1 MIINDTFFMKKILR
15 LFAGMLVLSAAVV
28 SCKKEEMQETLKV
41 TPSSDITFNA
51 TGNDARVLT
60 VNTNAASWKV
70 EATEW
75 ILTSVKG
82 NTLTVNVKDNVSL
95 ESRSGSL
102 VISAGNAEDVIIGVS
117 QNELTG
123 DEWAISVTPMDP
135 IVFTSS
141 VKEAVL
147 AIETNVAEWTYEVP
161 EWVNAVKDGNTLT
174 LTATDNTTGVD
185 RSGFVD
191 IMAEKARTVS
201 IPVSQTYES
210 SEDPGFSDGV
220 PGRLADASGDD
231 PVNIIVTK
239 AQTSTAEIVFT
250 LEEAASEDVSVEV
263 YVDAEYLAE
272 YNYINSAS
280 LQLFPVQNVT
290 FSEDGVITVPA
301 GELSGKIQMTI
312 DGTSGLTMDMSYLIP
327 VCVRT
332 IDNASV
338 TSATKRVNYI
348 YTYQDPKPVKNLYYV
363 AVNDTNPL
371 NALEYVLE
379 DGTPFFDAVVLF
391 AANINYNV
399 SEDEV
404 YLYNNPNVQALLD
417 NTDTYLQPLREKGI
431 KVYLGLLGNHDYAG
445 LCQLSDQG
453 AQRWARDVAMAVRE
467 YRLDGVNLDDE
478 YSLSP
483 LENNWWFTEASNVAG
498 CRLCYELKKAMSE
511 ECAWPTDVSVYRF
524 GNLRKL
530 VSVRDLD
537 TDVEYHPGQF
547 VDFWVGDYGR
557 ATTPDDAPGMTL
569 KQCSGMSIECNE
581 GDGYMSE
588 ESAAAIR
595 QAGYGWVMWY
605 AFDPNPESHIYNKDS
620 AYGLGM
626 MQAAAR
632 GFYGQELLAPTGYY
646 KKYNSNGA
654 FDSSRYT
661 Y

>member
-28 SCKKEEMQETLKV
+28 SCKKEEMQETLEV

-220 PGRLADASGDD
+220 PGILADASGDD
-231 PVNIIVTK
+231 PVDIIVTK

-280 LQLFPVQNVT
+280 LQLFPVQNVS

-312 DGTSGLTMDMSYLIP
+312 DGASGLTMDMSYLIP

>member
-15 LFAGMLVLSAAVV
+15 LFAGMLMLSAAVI
-28 SCKKEEMQETLKV
+28 SCKKEEMQETLEV

-51 TGNDARVLT
+51 TRNEARVLT

-82 NTLTVNVKDNVSL
+82 NSLTVNVKDNVSL
-95 ESRSGSL
+95 KSRSGSL

-135 IVFTSS
+135 IVFSSS
-141 VKEAVL
+141 VTEAVL
-147 AIETNVAEWTYEVP
+147 TVETNVAEWTYEVP

-191 IMAEKARTVS
+191 IMAEKAQTVS
-201 IPVSQTYES
+201 IPVSQTHES
-210 SEDPGFSDGV
+210 SGDPGLSDGV
-220 PGRLADASGDD
+220 PGRLSDASGDD

-250 LEEAASEDVSVEV
+250 LDEPAAEDVSVEV

-280 LQLFPVQNVT
+280 LYLFPAQNVT

-312 DGTSGLTMDMSYLIP
+312 DGTSGLAMDMSYLIP
-327 VCVRT
+327 VCVKA

-338 TSATKRVNYI
+338 TSATKRVNYV
-348 YTYQDPKPVKNLYYV
+348 YTYQDPKQVKNLYYV

-379 DGTPFFDAVVLF
+379 DGTQFFDAVVLF
-391 AANINYNV
+391 AANINYNMA
-399 SEDEV
+399 EDRV

-431 KVYLGLLGNHDYAG
+431 KVYLGLLGNHDAAG
-445 LCQLSDQG
+445 LCQLSDWG
-453 AQRWARDVAMAVRE
+453 AQEWAREVAMAVRE

-483 LENNWWFTEASNVAG
+483 LENNKWFGIEGAEAG

-511 ECAWPTDVSVYRF
+511 ECSWPTEVSIYRM

-530 VSVRDLD
+530 VSVKDLD
-537 TDVEYHPGQF
+537 TGIEYMPGQF
-547 VDFWVGDYGR
+547 VDFWVGDYNR
-557 ATTPDDAPGMTL
+557 STSPDDAPGMTM
-569 KQCSGMSIECNE
+569 KQCSGMSVECDQETGSITEN
-581 GDGYMSE
+581 
-588 ESAAAIR
+588 SAKAIKE
-595 QAGYGWVMWY
+595 AGYGWVMWY
-605 AFDPNPESHIYNKDS
+605 AFDPNPESPLYNKDKS
-620 AYGLGM
+620 CGLSM

-654 FDSSRYT
+654 YDSARYT

>member
-15 LFAGMLVLSAAVV
+15 LFAGMLMLSAAVI
-28 SCKKEEMQETLKV
+28 SCKKEEMQETLEV

-51 TGNDARVLT
+51 TRNDARVLT

-82 NTLTVNVKDNVSL
+82 NSLTVNVKDNVLL

-135 IVFTSS
+135 IVFSSS
-141 VKEAVL
+141 VTEAVL
-147 AIETNVAEWTYEVP
+147 TVETNVAEWTHEVP

-220 PGRLADASGDD
+220 PGSLTDASGDD
-231 PVNIIVTK
+231 PVDIIVTK

-280 LQLFPVQNVT
+280 LQLFPVQNVS

-312 DGTSGLTMDMSYLIP
+312 DGASGLTMDMSYLIP
-327 VCVRT
+327 VCVKT

-399 SEDEV
+399 SENEV

-654 FDSSRYT
+654 YDSARYT

>member
-15 LFAGMLVLSAAVV
+15 LFAGMLMLSAAVI
-28 SCKKEEMQETLKV
+28 SCKKEEMQETLEV

-51 TGNDARVLT
+51 TRNEARVLT

-82 NTLTVNVKDNVSL
+82 NSLTVNVKDNVSL
-95 ESRSGSL
+95 KSRSGSL

-135 IVFTSS
+135 IVFSSS
-141 VKEAVL
+141 VTEAVL
-147 AIETNVAEWTYEVP
+147 TVETNVAEWTYEVP

-280 LQLFPVQNVT
+280 LYLFPVQNVS

-312 DGTSGLTMDMSYLIP
+312 DGASGLTMDMSYLIP